1 MANENNLRPFQK
13 GQSGNPNGRPK
24 GAFNKTTQ
32 QVREWI
38 ADFLDRHT
46 DQIEQDFL
54 EADYKTRLYFYE
66 ALLKYILPRTP
77 VLEPDKQGSRP
88 LQVVVTSTQAANDL
102 LKLGE
107 ENEPEPYRIKVAKGM
122 EYEMADYLK
131 DSGKSMI
138 IEGVDSKY

>member
-38 ADFLDRHT
+38 ADFLERHT

-54 EADYKTRLYFYE
+54 EADCKTRLYFYE
-66 ALLKYILPRTP
+66 ALLKYLLPRNPIVGVENSGGRP
-77 VLEPDKQGSRP
+77 VQIIVHDEEAAKL
-88 LQVVVTSTQAANDL
+88 AND
-102 LKLGE
+102 
-107 ENEPEPYRIKVAKGM
+107 PEACQVHVSKGM
-122 EYEMADYLK
+122 EETIAEYLK
-131 DSGKSMI
+131 
-138 IEGVDSKY
+138 